1 VRLGNIFEFEAIK
14 QAKSQREIPTDN
26 SENWVNYIVQSTMNN
41 MFSRKVNKKYLI
53 ENNEPPVSWNR
64 IVLWVTLPAVSYQP
78 YEFWASQVITAKA
91 DWLNEKNWLYIV
103 SKISKLMYQFSY
115 AKKPWIQIYKNMEI
129 ILPTQN
135 WKIAFEYMEDY
146 IRFLEA
152 ERIEELEAYLL
163 ATGLKDYNLTSAEK
177 SALDKFAGGIIYNSF
192 RIWDLFNVVWTKS
205 LDSNAIDFI
214 KDWIN
219 FVWRTF
225 ENNWIQW
232 KISRRDFKPNE
243 PFSLT
248 ATVIW
253 NYKYV
258 KYQREEY
265 YCSQNINKLTPKEKV
280 FSWNKKIAYYF
291 VTLVQKFVSLYD
303 WQQWWYKLNDI
314 KNFQISIP
322 IQNSEIDFDF
332 METFI
337 RAIEKFV
344 IKDVVLWNERKLQ
357 AYRQVIS

>member
-1 VRLGNIFEFEAIK
+1 MRLGNIFEFEAIK

-163 ATGLKDYNLTSAEK
+163 ATWLKDYNLTEK
-177 SALDKFAGGIIYNSF
+177 EQKALDRFEEMLTLDL
-192 RIWDLFNVVWTKS
+192 IWSDL
-205 LDSNAIDFI
+205 IG
-214 KDWIN
+214 
-219 FVWRTF
+219 
-225 ENNWIQW
+225 
-232 KISRRDFKPNE
+232 
-243 PFSLT
+243 
-248 ATVIW
+248 
-253 NYKYV
+253 
-258 KYQREEY
+258 
-265 YCSQNINKLTPKEKV
+265 
-280 FSWNKKIAYYF
+280 
-291 VTLVQKFVSLYD
+291 
-303 WQQWWYKLNDI
+303 
-314 KNFQISIP
+314 
-322 IQNSEIDFDF
+322 
-332 METFI
+332 
-337 RAIEKFV
+337 
-344 IKDVVLWNERKLQ
+344 
-357 AYRQVIS
+357 